1 MNTPSQRD
9 MDEIFVIKNALR
21 FSPQEQ
27 SISSITGDSCVKLTN
42 IVSKLLHYLCVNSQ
56 VVNRYD
62 DVMKFVWGER
72 YIKTSYGSMYQA
84 LLVLR
89 KALREVAVNDE
100 IEIDSVR
107 KEGIRLNAVVVRLP
121 QSSEDRNSCNMS
133 NNGKSSIRRRN
144 LIYTLVT
151 ILAFLFLILFLTY
164 KDSSVFSHYT
174 SEIRGLGN
182 CKVRFNSDALDS
194 SLHKKILIEHKDL
207 CISNATLYITAYNNI
222 HRISII
228 QCRNGFFSTKEV
240 GNCIVNTFPL
250 NMR

>member
-1 MNTPSQRD
+1 MNTPSQMD
-9 MDEIFVIKNALR
+9 MDDIFVIKNAIK

-89 KALREVAVNDE
+89 KSLREVAVDDK

-107 KEGIRLNAVVVRLP
+107 KEGVRLNAVVVRLP
-121 QSSEDRNSCNMS
+121 QSSEDGNPCNMS
-133 NNGKSSIRRRN
+133 NNGKSSIRRRYF
-144 LIYTLVT
+144 IYTFIT
-151 ILAFLFLILFLTY
+151 ILALFFLILFLKF

-174 SEIRGLGN
+174 SETRAFGG

-194 SLHKKILIEHKDL
+194 SLHNKILIEHKDL
-207 CISNATLYITAYNNI
+207 CIPDSTLYITAYNNI